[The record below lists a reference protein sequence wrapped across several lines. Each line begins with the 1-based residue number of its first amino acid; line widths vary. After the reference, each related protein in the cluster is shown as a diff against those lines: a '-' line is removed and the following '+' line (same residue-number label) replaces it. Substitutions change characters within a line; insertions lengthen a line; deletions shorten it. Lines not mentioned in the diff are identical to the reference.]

1 MVSPLKEI
9 ISEKDFLEIFQ
20 KQTSEIMKICAYL
33 NEKESED
40 SLFTK
45 RFYGNVTTQARILE
59 DFLDDY
65 GAKNNRTWV
74 YFRELV
80 ASARYMGY
88 CSYMIQHIRNRYA
101 LYDVRNIKEK
111 EFLEKTGQT
120 QEFLNTA
127 IKSVFK
133 SICDEG
139 TSLGLPIPGEKLK
152 EEDFLDIASNKMLPH
167 NLGEDFSSRE
177 EENVVKIATEYL
189 NILRDHEDLLFDRRH
204 TVQEIAALIPEHLSE
219 EKLRKFELRVHSLQ
233 SLYDTYLKNTK
244 IETIHPSLNSMRGFI
259 SVALHLAET
268 ATALI
273 HFYERHESELRQEK
287 VRESIER
294 IIDKEMILDCIV
306 NYCLFYCLKHLTR
319 GITLAQSFLKSFV
332 VIDSIRVP
340 IPVYMGFHVRPATM
354 VMKIVKHYGSDVRM
368 QIGSEEYDAG
378 SALDI
383 FRANEKI
390 SAQKRQL
397 IFEKIIPPG
406 AKGDIK
412 QELIKQMVCEELDR
426 LVTEGLL
433 LSFDELKVEDLTCET
448 EEATIHPEEFRPMVA
463 KEIKRLMA
471 AGKIDIKIDIYAT
484 FKGDRRALK
493 DIEALARANYGEDL
507 AGNNIDLPTE
517 LEYLRK

>member
-20 KQTSEIMKICAYL
+20 KQTSEIMKICSYL
-33 NEKESED
+33 NEKVMED

-88 CSYMIQHIRNRYA
+88 CSYMIQHVRNRYA
-101 LYDVRNIKEK
+101 LYDVKNVKEK
-111 EFLEKTGQT
+111 EFLEKTART
-120 QEFLNTA
+120 QEFFNTA
-127 IKSVFK
+127 IKNVFRA
-133 SICDEG
+133 ICDEG
-139 TSLGLPIPGEKLK
+139 TRLGLTIPDEKLK
-152 EEDFLDIASNKMLPH
+152 EEDFLDVASNKMLPH
-167 NLGEDFSSRE
+167 NLGEDFSTRE
-177 EENVVKIATEYL
+177 EENVVKIASEYL

-204 TVQEIAALIPEHLSE
+204 SVQEIAALIPEYLSE
-219 EKLRKFELRVHSLQ
+219 EKLRRFELRVHSLQ

-259 SVALHLAET
+259 SVALHLAEM
-268 ATALI
+268 ATVLI

-287 VRESIER
+287 VREDIEQ
-294 IIDKEMILDCIV
+294 IIDKDMILDCIV
-306 NYCLFYCLKHLTR
+306 NYCLFYCFKHLTR

-332 VIDSIRVP
+332 VVDSIKVP
-340 IPVYMGFHVRPATM
+340 IPTYMGFHVRPATM
-354 VMKIVKHYGSDVRM
+354 VMKIVKHYGSDVIM
-368 QIGSEEYDAG
+368 EIDGEEYDAG

-390 SAQKRQL
+390 SARKRQL
-397 IFEKIIPPG
+397 ILEKIQPPQE
-406 AKGDIK
+406 KGKIK
-412 QELIKQMVCEELDR
+412 REVIKQMVYDELDR
-426 LVTEGLL
+426 LMKEGLL
-433 LSFDELKVEDLTCET
+433 SSFDELTVEDLTCET
-448 EEATIHPEEFRPMVA
+448 EENSIQAEELKPLVA

-484 FKGDRRALK
+484 FRGDRRALR
-493 DIEALARANYGEDL
+493 DIEALARENYGEDEV
-507 AGNNIDLPTE
+507 GNNIDLPAE

>member
-9 ISEKDFLEIFQ
+9 ISEKEFLDIFQ

-33 NEKESED
+33 TEKEMED

-45 RFYGNVTTQARILE
+45 RFYGNITTQARILE

-88 CSYMIQHIRNRYA
+88 CSYMIQHVRNRYA
-101 LYDVRNIKEK
+101 LYDVQNIKEK
-111 EFLEKTGQT
+111 EFLGKTAHT
-120 QEFLNTA
+120 QEFFNTA
-127 IKSVFK
+127 IQKVFR

-139 TSLGLPIPGEKLK
+139 SRLGLHIPEAKLK

-177 EENVVKIATEYL
+177 EENVVKIASEYL
-189 NILRDHEDLLFDRRH
+189 NILRDHEDLLFDRHH
-204 TVQEIAALIPEHLSE
+204 TVREIEALIPEYLSE

-259 SVALHLAET
+259 SVALHLAEM

-273 HFYERHESELRQEK
+273 HFYEMHESELRQEK

-294 IIDKEMILDCIV
+294 IIDKEKVLDCIV
-306 NYCLFYCLKHLTR
+306 NYFLFYCFKHLTR
-319 GITLAQSFLKSFV
+319 GMSLAQSFLKNFV
-332 VIDSIRVP
+332 VLDSIKVP
-340 IPVYMGFHVRPATM
+340 IPTYMGFHVRPATM
-354 VMKIVKHYGSDVRM
+354 VMKIVKHYGSEVTMHIDHEV
-368 QIGSEEYDAG
+368 YDAG

-397 IFEKIIPPG
+397 IFEKIHPSS
-406 AKGDIK
+406 ARGDIK
-412 QELIKQMVCEELDR
+412 REAIKEIVHEELDR

-433 LSFDELKVEDLTCET
+433 LSFDELKVDDLTCET
-448 EEATIHPEEFRPMVA
+448 EEEAMHPEEFKPMVA

-493 DIEALARANYGEDL
+493 DIETLARASYGEDS
-507 AGNNIDLPTE
+507 AGNNIDLPAE

>member
-1 MVSPLKEI
+1 MPTPLKEI
-9 ISEKDFLEIFQ
+9 ISEKDFLTIFQ
-20 KQTSEIMKICAYL
+20 QQTSEIMKICTYL
-33 NEKESED
+33 NENENED

-88 CSYMIQHIRNRYA
+88 CSYMLQHVRNRYA
-101 LYDVRNIKEK
+101 LYDVKNSKEK
-111 EFLEKTGQT
+111 AFLDRTAMT
-120 QEFLNTA
+120 QEFFNTA
-127 IKSVFK
+127 IKNVFRA
-133 SICDEG
+133 ICDEG
-139 TSLGLPIPGEKLK
+139 TRLGLAIPEDRLK
-152 EEDFLDIASNKMLPH
+152 EEDFLDVASNKMLPH

-177 EENVVKIATEYL
+177 EENVVKIASEYL
-189 NILRDHEDLLFDRRH
+189 NIMRDHEDLLFDRYH
-204 TVQEIAALIPEHLSE
+204 TPQEIAALIPEYLSE
-219 EKLRKFELRVHSLQ
+219 EKLRRFELRVHSLQ

-259 SVALHLAET
+259 SVALHLAEM

-287 VRESIER
+287 VRASIEQ

-306 NYCLFYCLKHLTR
+306 NYCLLYCFKHLTR
-319 GITLAQSFLKSFV
+319 GVTLAQSFLKSFV
-332 VIDSIRVP
+332 VIDSIKVP
-340 IPVYMGFHVRPATM
+340 IPTYMGFHVRPATM
-354 VMKIVKHYGSDVRM
+354 VMKIVKHYGSEVLM
-368 QIGSEEYDAG
+368 QIDSEAYDAG

-397 IFEKIIPPG
+397 ILEKINPTP
-406 AKGDIK
+406 AKGEIK
-412 QELIKQMVCEELDR
+412 QEDIKPLVYEELDR
-426 LVTEGLL
+426 LIKEGW
-433 LSFDELKVEDLTCET
+433 LSRLDELTIEDLTCEI
-448 EEATIHPEEFRPMVA
+448 EDSSIPAQELKPLVA

-484 FKGDRRALK
+484 FKGDRRALR
-493 DIEALARANYGEDL
+493 DIEALAVANYGED
-507 AGNNIDLPTE
+507 AVGNNIDLPAE
-517 LEYLRK
+517 LDYLRK